1 MASPEA
7 RMGALVLKKTKL
19 GEADVIVHLMAEDGS
34 AVRAVAKGARK
45 PKNANSA
52 TLELFN
58 QVQVTIIPGRSLGIA
73 KDARLMER
81 ADGLRA
87 DPARFAAA
95 SVVAEAA
102 DAAIQPDL
110 PADRLFAMTC
120 AAISCASDAPE
131 DALPLLV
138 AAYAFKQTALLGM
151 RPSFSSCAICGERV
165 EEKGGQV
172 RFSFADGGAVC
183 RACAV
188 ATETASADT
197 RAVSLS
203 DALVRSTFADIVRM
217 QPQSAAWDAAEL
229 AHSWIRHHLG
239 ARMRSFASFKAICGC
254 SHVQAG
260 V

>member
-7 RMGALVLKKTKL
+7 RLTALVLKKTKL

-58 QVQVTIIPGRSLGIA
+58 QVDVTIVSGRSLGIA
-73 KDARLMER
+73 KDARLVAR

-102 DAAIQPDL
+102 EAAIQPDL
-110 PADRLFAMTC
+110 PADRLFAMTS
-120 AAISCASDAPE
+120 AAISCSADAPE
-131 DALPLLV
+131 GALPLLV
-138 AAYAFKQTALLGM
+138 GAYGFKLTALLGM
-151 RPSFSSCAICGERV
+151 RPSFSSCAICGDAV
-165 EEKGGQV
+165 EERGGQV
-172 RFSFADGGAVC
+172 RFSFTDGGAVC
-183 RACAV
+183 RGCAQASDTTSV
-188 ATETASADT
+188 PASAT
-197 RAVSLS
+197 GLA
-203 DALVRSTFADIVRM
+203 DALLRATFADIVQMR
-217 QPQSAAWDAAEL
+217 PQDAAWEMMDL
-229 AHSWIRHHLG
+229 ALAWLRHHTG
-239 ARMRSFASFKAICGC
+239 ARMRSSASFKAICGC
-254 SHVQAG
+254 SQVQAG